1 MYMTNYSIFELE
13 LAAQLFKGKLFHE
26 KVKKH
31 ISALSIFFL
40 VTCFIIKVHTVIR
53 TYDLHQ
59 VLGLACRSQNVR
71 TLFRLSLPPLSF
83 LLITGG
89 LSQIEE
95 APQAPVVRG
104 EGLGIGDLLQAYQA
118 KVRGG
123 GSGGRGVPQV
133 DSVEP
138 APWPKLAKVCLKG
151 KQ

>member
-1 MYMTNYSIFELE
+1 MTNYSIFELE
-13 LAAQLFKGKLFHE
+13 LAAYLFKGKLFHE

-31 ISALSIFFL
+31 ISAFSIFFL

-59 VLGLACRSQNVR
+59 VLGLACRFQNVR

-83 LLITGG
+83 FPITGG

-151 KQ
+151 KH

>member
-1 MYMTNYSIFELE
+1 MKWPRNTF
-13 LAAQLFKGKLFHE
+13 QL
-26 KVKKH
+26 KVY
-31 ISALSIFFL
+31 FFL
-40 VTCFIIKVHTVIR
+40 SLVSLSRYTR

-59 VLGLACRSQNVR
+59 VLGLACRYQNVR

-138 APWPKLAKVCLKG
+138 APWPILAKVCLKG
-151 KQ
+151 NNRHK

>member
-1 MYMTNYSIFELE
+1 MKWPRNTF
-13 LAAQLFKGKLFHE
+13 QL
-26 KVKKH
+26 KVY
-31 ISALSIFFL
+31 FFL
-40 VTCFIIKVHTVIR
+40 SLVSLSRYTR

-59 VLGLACRSQNVR
+59 VLGLACRFQNVR

-104 EGLGIGDLLQAYQA
+104 EGLGIGDLLQAYEA

-123 GSGGRGVPQV
+123 GSGGRGVPHV

-138 APWPKLAKVCLKG
+138 APWPILAKVCLKG
-151 KQ
+151 KHM